1 MMVEKHKRLEDVHA
15 LNTKA
20 AITTVARG
28 KAQPVNNRVDTSL
41 KHASNPQASP
51 RDTRFRHP
59 VAEGG
64 GKQHALLVGE

>member
-1 MMVEKHKRLEDVHA
+1 MPSTLKPPRKALLVHRQ
-15 LNTKA
+15 K
-20 AITTVARG
+20 
-28 KAQPVNNRVDTSL
+28 PVDNRVDTSL